1 VSRAESYKEENSMT
15 IAASPGYGFTLRLR
29 SINQPGMVGLITS
42 TIGHMG
48 GDIGAIDIATAEK
61 KSVTRDYSI
70 SARGIE
76 HSRIIV
82 DKIRKITG
90 VEVLNVSDRTFLIH
104 LGGKI
109 KIENSVPLK
118 TRDDLSMAYTPG
130 VARVCEEIARD
141 KSKVYNLTIKKNTVA
156 IVTDGSAVLGLGDI
170 GPEASLPVMEGKCM
184 LFKKFGGLNA
194 FPIALAT
201 KDVDEIVD
209 TVVNIAPIFGG
220 INLEDISSPRCFEV
234 EQRLASRLDIPVF
247 HDDQHGTAIVVAA
260 AVKNAMKVVGK
271 ELAEIKIV
279 ICGLGAA
286 GISCAKLLH
295 ASGARF
301 IVGVDSKGI
310 VYKGRNKGMND
321 VKRELAE
328 LTNPGCEK
336 GGLGEA
342 MEGADLFIGVSGAN
356 ILTVDMLKTMN
367 PDAVLMALA
376 NPTPEIDPHLA
387 DPHVRILA
395 TGRSDFPNQVN
406 NVLCFPGFFKG
417 LLACHAS
424 EVNMEMKLAAAVAI
438 ASVVGTDELSEDYII
453 PGVFDERVAPRVADA
468 VIKAAVQ
475 SGAARRTP
483 KKLPKSPK

>member
-1 VSRAESYKEENSMT
+1 MT
-15 IAASPGYGFTLRLR
+15 KAASPGYSFTLRLR
-29 SINQPGMVGLITS
+29 SVNNPGMVGLITS

-48 GDIGAIDIATAEK
+48 GDIGAIDITNAEK
-61 KSVTRDYSI
+61 KSITRDYTI
-70 SARGIE
+70 NARGVE

-109 KIENSVPLK
+109 VIENRVPLQ

-141 KSKVYNLTIKKNTVA
+141 KSKVYNLTIKQNTVA

-184 LFKKFGGLNA
+184 LFRKFANLNA

-201 KDVDEIVD
+201 KDVDEIVE
-209 TVVNIAPIFGG
+209 TVERIAPIFGG
-220 INLEDISSPRCFEV
+220 INLEDISSPRCFEI
-234 EQRLASRLDIPVF
+234 EEKLAERLDIPVF
-247 HDDQHGTAIVVAA
+247 HDDQHGTAVVVVAA
-260 AVKNAMKVVGK
+260 VTNALKVIGK
-271 ELAEIKIV
+271 DIAEIKIV

-295 ASGARF
+295 ASGAGF
-301 IVGVDSKGI
+301 IVGVDSTGI
-310 VYKGRNKGMND
+310 VYEGREKGMNG
-321 VKRELAE
+321 VKRVLAGI
-328 LTNPGCEK
+328 TNQGYEK

-342 MEGADLFIGVSGAN
+342 MDGADIFIGVSGAN
-356 ILTVDMLKTMN
+356 IVSVDMLKTMN

-387 DPHVRILA
+387 DPHVRIMA

-417 LLACHAS
+417 LLACRAS
-424 EVNMEMKLAAAVAI
+424 EVNMEMKLAAAHAI
-438 ASVVGTDELSEDYII
+438 ASVVGRDELSEDYII
-453 PGVFDERVAPRVADA
+453 PGVFDERVAPKVAEA
-468 VIKAAVQ
+468 VIRAAIK
-475 SGAARRTP
+475 SGTARRAPRKMPLT
-483 KKLPKSPK
+483 LE

>member
-1 VSRAESYKEENSMT
+1 MSTV
-15 IAASPGYGFTLRLR
+15 ASPGYGFTLRLR
-29 SINQPGMVGLITS
+29 TVNQPGMVGLITS

-48 GDIGAIDIATAEK
+48 GDIGAIDITSAEK
-61 KSVTRDYSI
+61 KNVTRDYTI
-70 SARGIE
+70 SARGVE

-82 DKIRKITG
+82 DKIRKISG

-141 KSKVYNLTIKKNTVA
+141 KSKVYNLTIKRNTVA

-184 LFKKFGGLNA
+184 LFKKFGGVNA

-209 TVVNIAPIFGG
+209 TVERISPIFGG

-234 EQRLASRLDIPVF
+234 EEKLTKRLDIPVF
-247 HDDQHGTAIVVAA
+247 HDDQHGTAVVVVAA
-260 AVKNAMKVVGK
+260 VTNALKVIGK

-286 GISCAKLLH
+286 GISCGQLLF
-295 ASGARF
+295 ASGARL

-310 VYKGRNKGMND
+310 LYKGREKGMND
-321 VKRELAE
+321 VKSDFAGI
-328 LTNPGCEK
+328 TNPGLEK
-336 GGLGEA
+336 GGLPEA
-342 MEGADLFIGVSGAN
+342 MKGADIFIGVSGAD
-356 ILTVDMLKTMN
+356 IVSVGMLKSMN
-367 PDAVLMALA
+367 PDAILMALA

-387 DPHVRILA
+387 DPHVRIMA

-424 EVNMEMKLAAAVAI
+424 EVNMEMKLAAARAI
-438 ASVVGTDELSEDYII
+438 AAVVGKDEVSEDYII
-453 PGVFDERVAPRVADA
+453 PGVFDERVAPRVAEA
-468 VIKAAVQ
+468 VIRAAVKT
-475 SGAARRTP
+475 GVARRVP
-483 KKLPKSPK
+483 KKRPRVLSNNEGEGR

>member
-1 VSRAESYKEENSMT
+1 MT
-15 IAASPGYGFTLRLR
+15 TVASPGYGFTLRLR
-29 SINQPGMVGLITS
+29 SVNQPGMVGLITS

-48 GDIGAIDIATAEK
+48 GDIGAIDITSADK
-61 KSVTRDYSI
+61 KSITRDYTI
-70 SARGIE
+70 NARGVE

-109 KIENSVPLK
+109 KIENRVPLN

-130 VARVCEEIARD
+130 VARVCEEIVRV
-141 KSKVYNLTIKKNTVA
+141 KSKVYNLTMKKSTVA

-170 GPEASLPVMEGKCM
+170 GPEASIPVMEGKCM
-184 LFKKFGGLNA
+184 LFRKFGGLNA

-209 TVVNIAPIFGG
+209 TVVRISPIFGG

-234 EQRLASRLDIPVF
+234 EQRLAERLDIPVF
-247 HDDQHGTAIVVAA
+247 HDDQHGTAVVVVAA
-260 AVKNAMKVVGK
+260 VTNALKVIGK
-271 ELAEIKIV
+271 DIAEIKIV

-295 ASGARF
+295 ACGAGF
-301 IVGVDSKGI
+301 IIGVDSKGI
-310 VYKGRNKGMND
+310 VYRGRERGMNG
-321 VKRELAE
+321 VKRELSE
-328 LTNPGCEK
+328 ITNPGCEK
-336 GGLGEA
+336 GGLEEA
-342 MEGADLFIGVSGAN
+342 IEGADLFIGVSGAN
-356 ILTVDMLKTMN
+356 IVSVDMLKTMN

-387 DPHVRILA
+387 DPHVRIMA

-424 EVNMEMKLAAAVAI
+424 EVNMEMKLAAAHAI
-438 ASVVGTDELSEDYII
+438 ASVVGKDELSEDYII
-453 PGVFDERVAPRVADA
+453 PGVFDERVAPKVADA
-468 VIKAAVQ
+468 VIHAALKT
-475 SGAARRTP
+475 GASRRVP
-483 KKLPKSPK
+483 KKMPKNPR

>member
-1 VSRAESYKEENSMT
+1 MT
-15 IAASPGYGFTLRLR
+15 TVASPGYGFTLRLR
-29 SINQPGMVGLITS
+29 SVNQPGMVGLITS

-48 GDIGAIDIATAEK
+48 GDIGAIDITSAEK
-61 KSVTRDYSI
+61 KSVTRDYTI
-70 SARGIE
+70 SARGVE

-82 DKIRKITG
+82 EKIRKISG

-109 KIENSVPLK
+109 SIENSVPLK

-130 VARVCEEIARD
+130 VARVCEEIAKD
-141 KSKVYNLTIKKNTVA
+141 KAKVYNLTIKSNTVA

-184 LFKKFGGLNA
+184 LFKKFGGVNA

-209 TVVNIAPIFGG
+209 TVTRIAPIFGG

-234 EQRLASRLDIPVF
+234 EQRLSERLDIPVF
-247 HDDQHGTAIVVAA
+247 HDDQHGTAVVVVAA
-260 AVKNAMKVVGK
+260 VTNALKVIGK

-286 GISCAKLLH
+286 GISCAKLLQ
-295 ASGARF
+295 ASGAQF

-310 VYKGRNKGMND
+310 LYKGRTEGMND
-321 VKRELAE
+321 VKRDLASI
-328 LTNPGCEK
+328 TNPGLEK
-336 GGLGEA
+336 GGLAEA
-342 MEGADLFIGVSGAN
+342 MNGADLFIGVSGAD
-356 ILTVDMLKTMN
+356 IVSVEMLKSMN
-367 PDAVLMALA
+367 TDPVLMALA

-387 DPHVRILA
+387 DPHVRIMA

-424 EVNMEMKLAAAVAI
+424 EVNTEMKLAAAMAI
-438 ASVVGTDELSEDYII
+438 ASVVGKDEVSEDYII
-453 PGVFDERVAPRVADA
+453 PGVFDERVAPLVAEA
-468 VIKAAVQ
+468 VIRAAVKT
-475 SGAARRTP
+475 GAARRVP
-483 KKLPKSPK
+483 KKTPRGK